1 MSIQRQLTLLILATV
16 TLATFFA
23 GLYGYKSSAQQLDN
37 FFDKELQAYSSILL
51 TQSAYQTDFI
61 SPANQTLQFQ
71 IWRGDRLIAKSA
83 NAPKQRLS
91 NSTRGF
97 DDVSVAGK
105 RWRIYVDSSANSIVG
120 DNEKSV
126 VAIVAHANDLR
137 LAAAESVL
145 IEAIAPLV
153 VALPI
158 IAFFVFYFIRKSLK
172 PLVALSN
179 ALTSK
184 NSNDLTQIDINNAP
198 KELSPVINHLNE
210 LLRRLSQAFV
220 RERQLSANTAHE
232 LRTPVSVLN
241 INLHNAL
248 QAFNQSNLS
257 RENIQEL
264 QSNTDRLAHVIEQII
279 ALHRFTEE
287 NFNEHRVACDVEQ
300 ILQQVIAQNYNEISV
315 KSQTIELSCN
325 AQVVIGHE
333 FALSTMFENILK
345 NAIKYTPNKGSI
357 FVSVVESDAHNH
369 PELKD
374 VSGKVVEISF
384 EDSGAGVSQQDL
396 DKLTERFYRAKL
408 TEAQKGSGLGLSIVK
423 HIVEL
428 HKGVL
433 KFANSPLGGLKVT
446 VLLEAK
452 QGIE

>member
-37 FFDKELQAYSSILL
+37 FFDKELQAYSSLLL
-51 TQSAYQTDFI
+51 TQSTYQANSI
-61 SPANQTLQFQ
+61 SSANQTLQFQ
-71 IWRGDRLIAKSA
+71 IWRGDQLIAKSA
-83 NAPKQRLS
+83 NAPEQRLS
-91 NSTRGF
+91 NSKSGF
-97 DDVSVAGK
+97 DDVSAAGK
-105 RWRIYVDSSANSIVG
+105 RWRIYIDSTANNIVG
-120 DNEKSV
+120 DNGKSV
-126 VAIVAHANDLR
+126 VVIVAHANELR

-158 IAFFVFYFIRKSLK
+158 IAFFIFYFIRKSLK

-179 ALTSK
+179 ALDSK
-184 NSNDLTQIDINNAP
+184 NSNDLTQINISNAP
-198 KELSPVINHLNE
+198 KELAPVINHLNE

-248 QAFNQSNLS
+248 QAFNQNTLS
-257 RENIQEL
+257 KQAIEQLQE
-264 QSNTDRLAHVIEQII
+264 NTDRLAHVIEQII
-279 ALHRFTEE
+279 ALHRYTEE

-315 KSQTIELSCN
+315 KHQTIELNCDSKM
-325 AQVVIGHE
+325 VVGHA
-333 FALSTMFENILK
+333 FALSTMFENLLK
-345 NAIKYTPNKGSI
+345 NAIKYTPNHGSI
-357 FVSVVESDAHNH
+357 YVSVNTEVMDIN
-369 PELKD
+369 PDIKGL
-374 VSGKVVEISF
+374 SGKVIAISF
-384 EDSGAGVSQQDL
+384 EDSGAGVSRQDL
-396 DKLTERFYRAKL
+396 NKLTERFYRAKP

-428 HKGVL
+428 HEGVL
-433 KFANSPLGGLKVT
+433 QFAISPLGGLKVT
-446 VLLEAK
+446 VLLRAH
-452 QGIE
+452 QGIK